1 VRLSTSDVSVQR
13 PLAGKLQAPADMCQR
28 DASHTTLLQLEAL
41 DVAKDSCDELKE
53 TAPWTLADE
62 EITVM
67 KD

>member
-1 VRLSTSDVSVQR
+1 
-13 PLAGKLQAPADMCQR
+13 MCQR